1 MFLRWGIINLQHN
14 LACFCFFKIVSL
26 YFREQEL
33 FFYDLWWGSHSCQS
47 IEIIYKGFTQ
57 KVFEFDEDTFSS
69 WLPKK
74 PIIAFPM
81 WSMRMW
87 GLDYTFYCSL
97 RGNTHSFAWKS
108 EQLRANT
115 FTNGKKRLFECNFW
129 QNWCS
134 VDNHYL
140 HVEYKK
146 HWNNLYECIND
157 CLVHTNAVQ
166 ECYWI
171 ANSVIKTLMNGL
183 CTKLFVYCLYWISRW
198 CKWLEC

>member
-1 MFLRWGIINLQHN
+1 MRKFYQ
-14 LACFCFFKIVSL
+14 IVSL

-115 FTNGKKRLFECNFW
+115 FTNGKKRLFECNFC
-129 QNWCS
+129 QTGVQLIITTCTLNIKNTEIICTS
-134 VDNHYL
+134 ALMIVL
-140 HVEYKK
+140 FI
-146 HWNNLYECIND
+146 LMPSR
-157 CLVHTNAVQ
+157 NAIELQTV
-166 ECYWI
+166 W
-171 ANSVIKTLMNGL
+171 
-183 CTKLFVYCLYWISRW
+183 
-198 CKWLEC
+198 